1 MFYLIP
7 DRVPECSPVLEH
19 RVRQVTVKVAGDKMR
34 RKGYF
39 VLAGLAS
46 VCVAALLGGCAQV
59 VLLDPKGPIGI
70 AERNLILEAL
80 GLMMI
85 VVIPVIVMALWFP
98 RKYSASNTKA
108 DYAPKWSGSR
118 RLEILIWLV
127 PLAITT
133 VLGYLA
139 WSRSHQ
145 LDPYRPIQGAAPV
158 RVQVVAMNWKW
169 LFIYPDQNIAVVNRL
184 VFPSGVPLS
193 FKITSDTVVN
203 SFFIPQLGSQMYAMA
218 GMVGRLHL
226 LADKPGLYYGQSQQF
241 SGNGYAY
248 MRFQARA
255 VSAEQFREWL
265 QKVKRSPNKLDS
277 ARFAQLEKPSV
288 QNPVAYFSS
297 VRQNLFDTIVE
308 SFATIPAAK
317 TVSPLETAKRT
328 PGVH

>member
-1 MFYLIP
+1 
-7 DRVPECSPVLEH
+7 
-19 RVRQVTVKVAGDKMR
+19 MR

-39 VLAGLAS
+39 VLAALAS
-46 VCVAALLGGCAQV
+46 CAVAGLLGGCAQV
-59 VLLDPKGPIGI
+59 VLLDPKGPIGL
-70 AERNLILEAL
+70 AERNLIFEAL

-108 DYAPKWSGSR
+108 VYAPKWSGSR
-118 RLEILIWLV
+118 RLELLIWLI
-127 PLAITT
+127 PLAITS

-145 LDPYRPIQGAAPV
+145 LDPYRPIQGSAAPI

-169 LFIYPDQNIAVVNRL
+169 LFIYPDKNIAVVNRL
-184 VFPSGVPLS
+184 VFPAGVPVS
-193 FKITSDTVVN
+193 FEITSDTVVN

-255 VSAEQFREWL
+255 VSAAQFQEWL
-265 QKVKRSPNKLDS
+265 QKVGQSRYKLDS
-277 ARFAQLEKPSV
+277 ARFFQLEKPSV
-288 QNPVAYFSS
+288 QNPVEYFSS
-297 VRQNLFDTIVE
+297 VEQNLFDRIVQ
-308 SFATIPAAK
+308 SFVTMSPSVKTAGSLEKAK
-317 TVSPLETAKRT
+317 NV

>member
-1 MFYLIP
+1 VEGVVWF
-7 DRVPECSPVLEH
+7 VP
-19 RVRQVTVKVAGDKMR
+19 A
-34 RKGYF
+34 
-39 VLAGLAS
+39 
-46 VCVAALLGGCAQV
+46 
-59 VLLDPKGPIGI
+59 
-70 AERNLILEAL
+70 
-80 GLMMI
+80 
-85 VVIPVIVMALWFP
+85 VIVL
-98 RKYSASNTKA
+98 
-108 DYAPKWSGSR
+108 
-118 RLEILIWLV
+118 
-127 PLAITT
+127 
-133 VLGYLA
+133 VLGSLV
-139 WSRSHQ
+139 WRSTHD
-145 LDPYRPIQGAAPV
+145 LTPEKPITSAVKPLT
-158 RVQVVAMNWKW
+158 VQVVAMNWKW

-248 MRFQARA
+248 MRFHARA

-277 ARFAQLEKPSV
+277 AMFAQLEKPSV

-297 VRQNLFDTIVE
+297 VRQNLFDTIIVE

>member
-1 MFYLIP
+1 
-7 DRVPECSPVLEH
+7 
-19 RVRQVTVKVAGDKMR
+19 MR

-39 VLAGLAS
+39 VLTGLAS
-46 VCVAALLGGCAQV
+46 FCVAALLGGCGQV
-59 VLLDPKGPIGI
+59 VLLNPKGPIGL
-70 AERNLILEAL
+70 AERDLILEAL

-98 RKYSASNTKA
+98 RKYSASSTNA
-108 DYAPKWSGSR
+108 DYAPKWGGSR
-118 RLEILIWLV
+118 RFELFIWLI

-145 LDPYRPIQGAAPV
+145 LDPYRPIQAGAGPV
-158 RVQVVAMNWKW
+158 RVQVVAMDWKW

-184 VFPSGVPLS
+184 VFPAGVPLS
-193 FKITSDTVVN
+193 FEITSDTVVN

-226 LADKPGLYYGQSQQF
+226 LADNPGLYYGQSQQF

-248 MRFQARA
+248 MRFEARA
-255 VSAEQFREWL
+255 VSAVQFQEWL
-265 QKVKRSPNKLDS
+265 QKVKQAPYKLDS
-277 ARFAQLEKPSV
+277 ARFSQLERPSV
-288 QNPVAYFSS
+288 QNPVEYFSS
-297 VRQNLFDTIVE
+297 VQHDLFDRIVQN
-308 SFATIPAAK
+308 FAPMSPMVK
-317 TVSPLETAKRT
+317 TAGPLESAKSS